1 MIPSRMIVWLSFVFL
16 ATTLPATARAEII
29 SRAPIPA
36 PAPDAASAIQAA
48 QRQFNSGNYSN
59 AISTLQSA
67 IAQSPSN
74 AEAYYWLG
82 RSYYEL
88 HDYDN
93 AISAGEKS
101 IALEPKNSLYH
112 QWLGRIYGGK
122 ADREHSFFF
131 AKKVKE
137 QFSEAVRLDP
147 SNLAARRDLQE
158 YDLDAP
164 WIVGGN
170 KDEARAQVDAIAA
183 FDPVQGHLARAV
195 LLMSEGK
202 KVDQAEAEYK
212 QVLAAKPKDL
222 EAYFEVADFYE
233 RQNKP
238 DGMDEAIEAA
248 AAVNGS
254 DARLAF
260 YRGVSL
266 VLKNTSN
273 MQAEEY
279 LKSYIAST
287 PERSDWPS
295 HAGARDWLGRLYQA
309 EGKQPEAAEQFR
321 AALQLDPGLKDAR
334 TRLQQ
339 LEKSMR

>member
-1 MIPSRMIVWLSFVFL
+1 MIQPRISSRIFFAFFVFTL
-16 ATTLPATARAEII
+16 AAASPAAPA
-29 SRAPIPA
+29 SRPSIAA
-36 PAPDAASAIQAA
+36 PAPDAAAVIQAA

-74 AEAYYWLG
+74 AEVYYWLG

-88 HDYDN
+88 RDYDN
-93 AISAGEKS
+93 AVTAGERS
-101 IALEPKNSLYH
+101 ISLDPKNSLYH

-137 QFSEAVRLDP
+137 QFSEAVRLNP
-147 SNLAARRDLQE
+147 SNIAARRDLQE

-183 FDPVQGHLARAV
+183 LDPVQGHLARAV

-212 QVLAAKPKDL
+212 QVLAAKPRDL
-222 EAYFEVADFYE
+222 DPYFEVADFYE

-238 DGMDEAIEAA
+238 EGMDEAIDAA
-248 AAVNGS
+248 ASVDGS
-254 DARLAF
+254 DARLSF

-273 MQAEEY
+273 TQAEEY

-295 HAGARDWLGRLYQA
+295 HAAARDWLGRLYMA

-339 LEKSMR
+339 LEKSTH

>member
-1 MIPSRMIVWLSFVFL
+1 MIQSRILAWLSFVFF
-16 ATTLPATARAEII
+16 TITLPATMQAATAFRVA
-29 SRAPIPA
+29 IPA
-36 PAPDAASAIQAA
+36 PAPDAAAIIQAA
-48 QRQFNSGNYSN
+48 QRQFNSGNYSS

-88 HDYDN
+88 RDYDN

-101 IALEPKNSLYH
+101 IALDPKNSLYH

-137 QFSEAVRLDP
+137 QFSEAVRLNP
-147 SNLAARRDLQE
+147 SNIAARRDLQE

-183 FDPVQGHLARAV
+183 IDSVQGHLARAV

-212 QVLAAKPKDL
+212 QVLAAKPKEL
-222 EAYFEVADFYE
+222 EPYFEAADFYE

-238 DGMDEAIEAA
+238 EGIEEAIEAA
-248 AAVNGS
+248 AAVNAG
-254 DARLAF
+254 DERLAF

-273 MQAEEY
+273 TQAEEY

-295 HAGARDWLGRLYQA
+295 HASARDWLGRLYQL
-309 EGKQPEAAEQFR
+309 EGKRPEAAEQYR

-339 LEKSMR
+339 LEKNSH

>member
-1 MIPSRMIVWLSFVFL
+1 MQ
-16 ATTLPATARAEII
+16 AATAIRVA
-29 SRAPIPA
+29 IPA
-36 PAPDAASAIQAA
+36 SDAAAIIQAA
-48 QRQFNSGNYSN
+48 QRQFNSGNYSS

-88 HDYDN
+88 RDYDN

-101 IALEPKNSLYH
+101 IALDPKNSLYH

-137 QFSEAVRLDP
+137 QFSEAVRLNP
-147 SNLAARRDLQE
+147 SNIAARRDLQE

-183 FDPVQGHLARAV
+183 IDPVQGHLARAV

-212 QVLAAKPKDL
+212 QVLAAKPKEL
-222 EAYFEVADFYE
+222 EPYFEAADFYE

-238 DGMDEAIEAA
+238 EGIEEAIEAA
-248 AAVNGS
+248 AAVNAG
-254 DARLAF
+254 DERLAF

-273 MQAEEY
+273 TQAEEY

-295 HAGARDWLGRLYQA
+295 HASARDWLGRLYQL
-309 EGKQPEAAEQFR
+309 EGKRPEAAEQYR

-339 LEKSMR
+339 LEKNSH

>member
-1 MIPSRMIVWLSFVFL
+1 MIR
-16 ATTLPATARAEII
+16 TRI
-29 SRAPIPA
+29 SRFVSCLAFAAAMAMPSHAAPISGTWPAA
-36 PAPDAASAIQAA
+36 PAPDAASSIQAA

-59 AISTLQSA
+59 AVSTLQSA
-67 IAQSPSN
+67 VAQSPSS

-88 HDYDN
+88 RDYDN
-93 AISAGEKS
+93 AITAGEKS
-101 IALEPKNSLYH
+101 VALDSNNSLYH

-137 QFSEAVRLDP
+137 QFSEAVRLNP
-147 SNLAARRDLQE
+147 SNIAARRDLQE

-183 FDPVQGHLARAV
+183 LDPVQGHLARAV
-195 LLMSEGK
+195 LVMSEGK
-202 KVDQAEAEYK
+202 KVDQAEAEYA
-212 QVLAAKPKDL
+212 QVLAAKPKQL
-222 EAYFEVADFYE
+222 EPYFEVADFYE
-233 RQNKP
+233 KQNKP
-238 DGMDEAIEAA
+238 EGMDEAIAAA

-254 DARLAF
+254 DARLSF
-260 YRGVSL
+260 YRGVTL
-266 VLKNTSN
+266 ALKNTSN
-273 MQAEEY
+273 AQAEEY

-295 HAGARDWLGRLYQA
+295 HASARDWLGRLYLA
-309 EGKQPEAAEQFR
+309 EGKRPEAAEQFR

-339 LEKSMR
+339 LEKGAH